1 MYLGFNTFNR
11 EQSRKVADL
20 EKLCWYVGYVPAHA
34 LMLILLQCILN
45 IKPQLMQHHIVFV
58 FY

>member
-1 MYLGFNTFNR
+1 MYLNFTLLIGNN
-11 EQSRKVADL
+11 L
-20 EKLCWYVGYVPAHA
+20 EKFQIYKSFVGNIGYVPAHA
-34 LMLILLQCILN
+34 LMLLLLQCILN